1 MLGYKK
7 TTLYILDGSLEL
19 GVLILQQVGIIKST
33 SITSYRSLDLHIN
46 KNKILVTAILHMLQT
61 FQRYY
66 YLISSY
72 KILKYQWLFPSS
84 NT

>member
-66 YLISSY
+66 YLI
-72 KILKYQWLFPSS
+72 
-84 NT
+84 

>member
-7 TTLYILDGSLEL
+7 NNFIYLRWFSRTWCAHFAASRHY
-19 GVLILQQVGIIKST
+19 KKHFNYN
-33 SITSYRSLDLHIN
+33 SYRSLDLDIN

-66 YLISSY
+66 YLI
-72 KILKYQWLFPSS
+72 
-84 NT
+84 